1 MCDHHFPGKV
11 CIPDPAHVNPNG
23 TGVPV
28 ISLDATNGDVFIGG
42 PPGGFGH
49 RGRLILT
56 NAAGTKTYEIDG
68 ETGTTSQSGDIVLL
82 DASGNERVRI
92 SGQTAEVIIKNAAG
106 AEVIHLDGKTA
117 DIAIGG
123 GNQDGLIIVRN
134 EANATTIR
142 LDGDTGNVTLG
153 GSGQDGDV
161 IVRNGA
167 NAATIQLDGAIGN
180 VTADGTTTTQTLMV
194 NGAATVQNLT
204 VNAATTTQD
213 LTVNGGA
220 SIQNLTVNAA
230 TTTQNLTVNGATT
243 TKDITVTNSVG
254 TPTIELDGN
263 TGDIRLLGAD
273 CAEDFDIVET
283 AGIEPGTVMVL
294 SQEGRL
300 CQSAQAY
307 DKRVA
312 GVISGA
318 GNYRPGIVLDQQRDS
333 QNNRLP
339 VALMGKVYCKVDA
352 ELMPVEVGDLLTTSF
367 TPGYA
372 MKASDP
378 FQAFG
383 AIIGKA
389 LRPLN
394 EGKGLIP
401 ILVALQ

>member
-1 MCDHHFPGKV
+1 MCEHHFPGKV
-11 CIPDPAHVNPNG
+11 CVPDPAHVNPDG
-23 TGVPV
+23 TGVGV

-42 PPGGFGH
+42 PAGGFGH
-49 RGRLILT
+49 RGRLVLT

-82 DASGNERVRI
+82 DVNGNERVRI

-123 GNQDGLIIVRN
+123 GNQDGLILVRN
-134 EANATTIR
+134 EASVTTIR
-142 LDGDTGNVTLG
+142 LDGDTANVTLG
-153 GSGQDGDV
+153 GGGQDGDV

-167 NAATIQLDGAIGN
+167 NAATVQLDGATGN

-194 NGAATVQNLT
+194 NGAATAQNLTVNAAASIQSLT

-213 LTVNGGA
+213 
-220 SIQNLTVNAA
+220 
-230 TTTQNLTVNGATT
+230 LTVNGATT
-243 TKDITVTNSVG
+243 TKDITVTNSAG
-254 TPTIELDGN
+254 TATIELDGN
-263 TGDIRLLGAD
+263 AGDIRLLGAD
-273 CAEDFDIVET
+273 CAEDFDILET

-294 SQEGRL
+294 SQEGKL

-352 ELMPVEVGDLLTTSF
+352 DLMPVEVGDLLTTSF

-378 FQAFG
+378 YQAFG